1 MALRDRLGGRFEKR
15 PAAGAGEAT
24 APAPARQLA
33 DAEAALNALL
43 AEQAEVQQTLLE
55 HQHQRHE
62 WLRDGG
68 DLQRITDL
76 DRGDYRL
83 RLRSEQIDMQ
93 LPPHQAAVQ
102 QARAAV
108 HEAKWQDYRPV
119 LVQAQ
124 QRLATAI
131 TDLYGA
137 LTQLH
142 DAHNAAHRAGF
153 ADRLGAFIRPPPKE
167 PVSDFALR
175 EYLRFAE
182 RRQQQ
187 QPASAAPLLELLIEA
202 PLHIPALQRF
212 TPRRVPVSEIE
223 AISPIAPT
231 RKVKILHGPVRT
243 AHLQI
248 GIARMFP
255 GETYTVSA
263 RATHAHSAHSVPSS
277 STCTQPWAA

>member
-182 RRQQQ
+182 RRQQHVPHRQ
-187 QPASAAPLLELLIEA
+187 RRCWICWSKRRCISRPYSASCRAGCRSPRSRRSAQS
-202 PLHIPALQRF
+202 HR
-212 TPRRVPVSEIE
+212 PRRVQ
-223 AISPIAPT
+223 
-231 RKVKILHGPVRT
+231 ILHGPVRT
-243 AHLQI
+243 ANLQI
-248 GIARMFP
+248 GIARMFRVRHTP
-255 GETYTVSA
+255 SGA
-263 RATHAHSAHSVPSS
+263 R
-277 STCTQPWAA
+277 STCPGRIGLCGIPRRNGNGAA